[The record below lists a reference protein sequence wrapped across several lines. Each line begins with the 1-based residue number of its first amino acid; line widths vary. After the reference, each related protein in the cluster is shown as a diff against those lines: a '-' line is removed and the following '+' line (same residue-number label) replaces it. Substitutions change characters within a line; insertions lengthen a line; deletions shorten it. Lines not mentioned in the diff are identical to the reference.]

1 MFQIAELAQ
10 QTGFTPATLRYY
22 EQVGLLEAPERSQ
35 AGYRLYSQHD
45 VERVRFIG
53 RAKRL
58 GLSLEEIRSLVGVW
72 AGGECRATRRQLRGL
87 VETKIDAVR
96 TQLEDAATF
105 LRQLEAVD
113 DRLADLLGSGATTT
127 GCECAPE
134 LPHIDT
140 LRIEPKAGIV
150 AVNGPRHARLSARA
164 PLPPDYAGTMPARPD
179 GRPDGR
185 AQ

>member
-1 MFQIAELAQ
+1 VDTLQIAELAA
-10 QTGFTPATLRYY
+10 QTDFTPATLRYY
-22 EQVGLLEAPERSQ
+22 EQVGLLEPPERSQ

-58 GLSLEEIRSLVGVW
+58 GLSLEEIRLLVGVW
-72 AGGECRATRRQLRGL
+72 AGGECGATRRQLRGL

-105 LRQLEAVD
+105 LRQLEAVH
-113 DRLADLLGSGATTT
+113 DRLADLLVSGATAD

-140 LRIEPKAGIV
+140 LRIEPKA
-150 AVNGPRHARLSARA
+150 SAA
-164 PLPPDYAGTMPARPD
+164 SP
-179 GRPDGR
+179 
-185 AQ
+185 

>member
-1 MFQIAELAQ
+1 MTGFRIAQLAAH
-10 QTGFTPATLRYY
+10 TGFTPATLRYY
-22 EQVGLLEAPERSQ
+22 EQVGLLEAPARSQ

-58 GLSLEEIRSLVGVW
+58 GLSLEDIRSLVGVW
-72 AGGECRATRRQLRGL
+72 AGGECGATRRQLRGL

-113 DRLADLLGSGATTT
+113 DRLAELLGSGATTN

-140 LRIEPKAGIV
+140 LRIEPKA
-150 AVNGPRHARLSARA
+150 
-164 PLPPDYAGTMPARPD
+164 PASSP
-179 GRPDGR
+179 
-185 AQ
+185 

>member
-1 MFQIAELAQ
+1 MDKFQIAELAE

-22 EQVGLLEAPERSQ
+22 EQVGLLEPPERSQ

-53 RAKRL
+53 RAKRI
-58 GLSLEEIRSLVGVW
+58 GLSLEEIRLLVAVW
-72 AGGECRATRRQLRGL
+72 AGGECGATRRQLRGL

-105 LRQLEAVD
+105 LRQLEAVH
-113 DRLADLLGSGATTT
+113 DRLADLLGSGATTN

-134 LPHIDT
+134 LPHMDT
-140 LRIEPKAGIV
+140 LRL
-150 AVNGPRHARLSARA
+150 GPMA
-164 PLPPDYAGTMPARPD
+164 PASSP
-179 GRPDGR
+179 
-185 AQ
+185 